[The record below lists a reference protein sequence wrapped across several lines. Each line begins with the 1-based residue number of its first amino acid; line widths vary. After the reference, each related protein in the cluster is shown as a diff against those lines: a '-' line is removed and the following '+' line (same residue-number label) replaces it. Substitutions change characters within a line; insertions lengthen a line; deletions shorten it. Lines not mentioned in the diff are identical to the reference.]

1 MQTTSSPTA
10 TCADLS
16 DDLPVRLPDA
26 GPTCLCGAELTR
38 RQNQCRKCR
47 ARERWHRHNRLH
59 DDNRRRTDAYRTT
72 QHFTRLW
79 PTCAP
84 GRPADAALFLA
95 AMSPVRALALGVL
108 WATSSP
114 ARLLVGLAAVAVVAV
129 LLIAL

>member
-1 MQTTSSPTA
+1 MSHQAPTLPTA
-10 TCADLS
+10 AHPED
-16 DDLPVRLPDA
+16 
-26 GPTCLCGAELTR
+26 
-38 RQNQCRKCR
+38 
-47 ARERWHRHNRLH
+47 
-59 DDNRRRTDAYRTT
+59 RTA

-79 PTCAP
+79 PACAT
-84 GRPADAALFLA
+84 GRPADAPLFLA